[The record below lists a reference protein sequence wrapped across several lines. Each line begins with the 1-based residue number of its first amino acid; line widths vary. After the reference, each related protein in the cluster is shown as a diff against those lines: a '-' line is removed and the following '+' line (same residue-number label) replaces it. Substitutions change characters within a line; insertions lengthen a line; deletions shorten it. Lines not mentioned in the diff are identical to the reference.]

1 MTSQY
6 VRYKVAGIAC
16 FIFAALLV
24 AFSVF
29 SGRGL
34 AILKDRG
41 VHTYGTVVVRGAD
54 NLPVGASYD
63 TRQYGLTV
71 EFPTPSTTVRRV
83 IYVNRTTY
91 DAHPFGSQIEIVY
104 DPLDLLHADAAVNLN
119 SVKQTVEPL
128 IIGIVI
134 ACLGVV
140 SLVFGYKSSKN
151 DQTAAPDLDEAIERA
166 QHPGIR

>member
-6 VRYKVAGIAC
+6 IRYRVAGIAC
-16 FIFAALLV
+16 FIFAALV
-24 AFSVF
+24 IAFSIF
-29 SGRGL
+29 AGRGL
-34 AILKDRG
+34 AVLKSRG
-41 VHTYGTVVVRGAD
+41 VHTYGTVVVRGAN

-63 TRQYGLTV
+63 TRQYGMTI

-91 DAHPFGSQIEIVY
+91 DDHPFGSQIEVVY
-104 DPLDLLHADAAVNLN
+104 DPLDLLHVDAAVNLT
-119 SVKQTVEPL
+119 SSRQTVEPL
-128 IIGIVI
+128 IAGIVI

-140 SLVFGYKSSKN
+140 SLVYGFKASKD